1 MVRIANRKSLSPKI
15 TILAYQIGQ
24 YGGIERMTL
33 QVAQALQSAGCYVQ
47 GLSISSTGGRML
59 LEGIPVYGVQPR
71 NIWLRRIYSRISHF
85 YVPYCVGKLADSSEI
100 ILISHFHL
108 LKYGVKVAQR
118 FKAKVWLVGHGIE
131 IWRDWNPVEKEL
143 LKLCDRIIAVS
154 NYTAN
159 TVKNRLPNVVER
171 VVVIPNT
178 VNTELFTPNRVPI
191 ANVPRVILTVGR
203 MSSNEA
209 YKGHDLIIRALSN
222 VQKRL
227 GVPVEYHIVGEG
239 NDKVRLQRIAQN
251 CGVLKKV
258 HFFGR
263 LDEDEFL
270 KAYQRCHVF
279 AMPSYVSQRPDGSW
293 TGEGFGIVYIEAAA
307 CGKPVLAC
315 DVGGQ
320 VDCIRHGETG
330 ILVKP
335 TVESVES
342 GLVEILSDLKKARR
356 MGMVGRELVLNNFTR
371 EHFNRKWAE
380 LLKQT

>member
-1 MVRIANRKSLSPKI
+1 M
-15 TILAYQIGQ
+15 
-24 YGGIERMTL
+24 
-33 QVAQALQSAGCYVQ
+33 
-47 GLSISSTGGRML
+47 
-59 LEGIPVYGVQPR
+59 
-71 NIWLRRIYSRISHF
+71 
-85 YVPYCVGKLADSSEI
+85 
-100 ILISHFHL
+100 
-108 LKYGVKVAQR
+108 
-118 FKAKVWLVGHGIE
+118 
-131 IWRDWNPVEKEL
+131 
-143 LKLCDRIIAVS
+143 
-154 NYTAN
+154 
-159 TVKNRLPNVVER
+159 
-171 VVVIPNT
+171 
-178 VNTELFTPNRVPI
+178 
-191 ANVPRVILTVGR
+191 
-203 MSSNEA
+203 
-209 YKGHDLIIRALSN
+209 
-222 VQKRL
+222 
-227 GVPVEYHIVGEG
+227 
-239 NDKVRLQRIAQN
+239 
-251 CGVLKKV
+251 
-258 HFFGR
+258 
-263 LDEDEFL
+263 DEDEFL